1 MAKKCDYFPLSCYL
15 RVFSS
20 CHYFTASPDELKL
33 CQFMTGLREET
44 CFRHRQFLEIE
55 CGKLLPPLG
64 GLSQCVIHACL
75 NWRLARLVA
84 QYPAKNNDELGEIF
98 FLSCSDWLHQLEIG
112 YGVTKKVWR
121 LSWKKRIWLRANLF
135 LRDLL
140 KIKDNEKSIVCPD
153 FIWAR
158 ILAKQIK

>member
-1 MAKKCDYFPLSCYL
+1 MTKKSDFFPLAWYL
-15 RVFSS
+15 EMISS
-20 CHYFTASPDELKL
+20 CHYFVTEDNGIKL
-33 CQFMTGLREET
+33 CQFMTGMSEKTCLR
-44 CFRHRQFLEIE
+44 HHQFLEVE
-55 CGKLLPPLG
+55 CSKLLPPLG
-64 GLSQCVIHACL
+64 GLSQCVIRACL
-75 NWRLARLVA
+75 NWRLARLVV
-84 QYPAKNNDELGEIF
+84 QYPEKNDDELGKIF
-98 FLSCSDWLHQLEIG
+98 SLSCSDWLRQLEMG

-140 KIKDNEKSIVCPD
+140 KITDNEKPIVCPD